1 MLVVS
6 TCRADVSGGRFSP
19 YRSDS
24 EQQTC
29 LINHD
34 NEDDTHSVTVLAD
47 SVWSSPS
54 SPVKPSTAM
63 YHSLALAGW
72 GQFDNGKKYKALMFI
87 AAEAFCIGG
96 FAYLQY
102 KIGDDDLSAIDKD
115 MHRTNRNSYILYWMA
130 AKVFG
135 LMDAYVDAHLAAYD
149 VTDITPEEL
158 ER

>member
-1 MLVVS
+1 MFAVS
-6 TCRADVSGGRFSP
+6 ACLADVIGGRFTP

-24 EQQTC
+24 DQQTC
-29 LINHD
+29 LIDHD
-34 NEDDTHSVTVLAD
+34 HEDGNNSVTVFAD
-47 SVWSSPS
+47 SVWSSS
-54 SPVKPSTAM
+54 STPVKPSTAM

-87 AAEAFCIGG
+87 AAEAVCIGG

-102 KIGDDDLSAIDKD
+102 KLGDDDLSAIDKD

-149 VTDITPEEL
+149 VSDITPEEL